1 MISNQELQILNE
13 KYLSSKDRE
22 QRLASVLE
30 LANHVPLDKLTT
42 VFHEHQNTG
51 WQVPVVRAL
60 ARAYS
65 IV

>member
-1 MISNQELQILNE
+1 MITDQELQNLNE

-22 QRLASVLE
+22 QRLASVVE
-30 LANHVPLDKLTT
+30 LANLVPLEKLTT
-42 VFHEHQNTG
+42 VFRDHQNTG

>member
-1 MISNQELQILNE
+1 MITDQELWKLNE
-13 KYLSSKDRE
+13 KYLSSKDGE

-30 LANHVPLDKLTT
+30 LANRVPMDKLTT
-42 VFHEHQNTG
+42 VFREHQNTG
-51 WQVPVVRAL
+51 WQIPVVRAL

>member
-1 MISNQELQILNE
+1 MTDQELQYLNE
-13 KYLSSKDRE
+13 KYLSSNNRE
-22 QRLASVLE
+22 QRLASVIE
-30 LANHVPLDKLTT
+30 LATLVPLENLTT
-42 VFHEHQNTG
+42 VFREHQNTG